1 MLWSGEQRFVPP
13 YGEFSTGDD
22 VSHLPKVLLDDLA
35 AQGLV
40 ALPLAQGSDELDA
53 PKEE

>member
-1 MLWSGEQRFVPP
+1 MWIGDKRFVPP

-22 VSHLPKVLLDDLA
+22 VSHLPQTVLDDLA

-40 ALPLAQGSDELDA
+40 SIPQAQGGDELDA
-53 PKEE
+53 PIEE